1 MILDDN
7 YRRLLQVPEIGR
19 KRREYFWNAGI
30 QSPEMIM
37 GLNAEQIANVLG
49 NKDYNLA
56 LRLRENVQTYVQ
68 TEQETLRKVQGNDSQ
83 ESTPVTIRGMEVMM
97 GSPEES
103 ILMGFQEMDQRQIN
117 LPIRKIRRDNNAP
130 LDVAE
135 LLYNIDNMPSEMHGK
150 DTDAIY
156 AAAIKMI
163 TNHLN
168 DTPTRGGRPISPIAE
183 EVWMG
188 IVDKYKSMMSMYN
201 HKK

>member
-1 MILDDN
+1 
-7 YRRLLQVPEIGR
+7 
-19 KRREYFWNAGI
+19 
-30 QSPEMIM
+30 
-37 GLNAEQIANVLG
+37 
-49 NKDYNLA
+49 
-56 LRLRENVQTYVQ
+56 
-68 TEQETLRKVQGNDSQ
+68 
-83 ESTPVTIRGMEVMM
+83 MEVMM

-103 ILMGFQEMDQRQIN
+103 ILMGFQEMNQGSLN
-117 LPIRKIRRDNNAP
+117 LPLRKTHGDHTAP
-130 LDVAE
+130 LDIAE

-150 DTDAIY
+150 DTDVFY
-156 AAAIKMI
+156 AAAIEMI